1 MRSAKARSYRNR
13 RSASN
18 SRRNRSRNITRK
30 PRTRTN
36 RKRSNRMHGGTVLPS
51 EYFGKDSGRYS
62 PEEFSNP
69 GEFAYGK
76 YTPQSYG
83 ENFDGKSHGPNLGVY
98 PDSSNQQTGGYKK
111 RRINRKS
118 KKSRRTRRNRRTRGN
133 KARRL

>member
-1 MRSAKARSYRNR
+1 MRSVKANYRNR
-13 RSASN
+13 RSRS
-18 SRRNRSRNITRK
+18 NRSRNIRRK

-36 RKRSNRMHGGTVLPS
+36 RKLSMRGGTVLPS

-69 GEFAYGK
+69 GDFAYGK

-83 ENFDGKSHGPNLGVY
+83 EDFSDMSHGPNMGVY
-98 PDSSNQQTGGYKK
+98 PDGTKQQTGGYRK
-111 RRINRKS
+111 RRIKRKS
-118 KKSRRTRRNRRTRGN
+118 KRTRRTRRNRGN